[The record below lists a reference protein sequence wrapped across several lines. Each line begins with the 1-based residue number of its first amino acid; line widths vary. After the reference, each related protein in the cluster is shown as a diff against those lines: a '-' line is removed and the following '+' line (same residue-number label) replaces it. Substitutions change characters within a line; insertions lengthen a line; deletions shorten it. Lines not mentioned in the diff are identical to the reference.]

1 MYATYYVC
9 FVSAD
14 DVLVALSVGL
24 GPGEVLAGVLGGLW
38 RFNMLQL
45 PLLLLD
51 QMKGREKHSCLSSSL
66 LRPFP
71 FQTFLGTRI
80 SS

>member
-1 MYATYYVC
+1 
-9 FVSAD
+9 
-14 DVLVALSVGL
+14 
-24 GPGEVLAGVLGGLW
+24 
-38 RFNMLQL
+38 MLQL
-45 PLLLLD
+45 PLLLLN